1 MTSNQTTKNS
11 STNNL
16 MDKAFIRLAKTIG
29 TGWNDML
36 VLFKITGYIAAP
48 VIASIIA
55 VGILVADPTTH
66 HFVPTAVFALIFISL
81 TLLTKLVV
89 RHYSTTL
96 ESATL

>member
-1 MTSNQTTKNS
+1 MTSNQTTNS
-11 STNNL
+11 SAPNNL
-16 MDKAFIRLAKTIG
+16 MDKVLLKLAKTIG

-48 VIASIIA
+48 VIASVIA
-55 VGILVADPTTH
+55 VGLLIAVPEAH
-66 HFVPTAVFALIFISL
+66 HFVPTAVFAAVSISL
-81 TLLTKLVV
+81 TLFTKLVV